1 MNILNFE
8 KELEKLINK
17 HSIENGSDTPDF
29 LLTKYL
35 MGCLHNYN
43 SATNARDKY
52 LTGDC
57 HKGCMNI
64 NDRDAEEKMRS
75 EIEHIVHPLLE
86 DPMDMKGMYA
96 ATDKIMKVFEK
107 YYKT

>member
-1 MNILNFE
+1 
-8 KELEKLINK
+8 
-17 HSIENGSDTPDF
+17 
-29 LLTKYL
+29 
-35 MGCLHNYN
+35 
-43 SATNARDKY
+43 
-52 LTGDC
+52 
-57 HKGCMNI
+57 MNI

-75 EIEHIVHPLLE
+75 EIEHIVHPLLS